1 MASYVPAGIEKVNR
15 SQFLTYLD
23 ITPSALTP
31 TWAILGVGITEYGVS
46 YNPQVDTEKWIIE
59 DNARNDHTSNQK
71 QSSVEQKIYKGDPC
85 FEFAAE
91 GRDKLNYKT
100 HVLDIDRWNGE
111 TVEGVLRYPAKLSD
125 ALLTITDTLGENAT
139 LSYDLYYDG
148 DAKEGYVTFDGI
160 TGTPTFQEEE
170 EPVSL

>member
-1 MASYVPAGIEKVNR
+1 MASYVPDGIEKVNR

-23 ITPSALTP
+23 TTPSASSP
-31 TWAILGVGITEYGVS
+31 TWSILGVGITDYSVS

-59 DNARNDHTSNQK
+59 DNARTDHTSNQK

-85 FEFAAE
+85 FEFASN

-100 HVLDIDRWNGE
+100 HILDIDRWNG
-111 TVEGVLRYPAKLSD
+111 TGSSYPAKMSD
-125 ALLTITDTLGENAT
+125 GVLVVTEAMGENAT

-148 DAKEGYVTFDGI
+148 DVVEGTVTF
-160 TGTPTFQEEE
+160 TGNVPTFT
-170 EPVSL
+170 PSVSL